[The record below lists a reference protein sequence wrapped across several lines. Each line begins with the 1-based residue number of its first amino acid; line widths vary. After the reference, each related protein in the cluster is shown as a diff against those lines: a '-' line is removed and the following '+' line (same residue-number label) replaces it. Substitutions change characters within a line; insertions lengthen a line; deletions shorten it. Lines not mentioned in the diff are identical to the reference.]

1 MTGRSAWPVLRFG
14 EPFGSAADAPAA
26 VADTPTVSTP
36 ERADDPEST
45 PMPEPAGPRATLF
58 LDPQRPPPG
67 STRDPNIAPTVYTT
81 GEVDETA
88 RRFRTR
94 EPGIVL
100 DCGATDSV
108 RHVGVIFV
116 HGIGSPTSQSY
127 FHERGARSN
136 VAFHIAG

>member
-45 PMPEPAGPRATLF
+45 PMPEPAGPRATPA
-58 LDPQRPPPG
+58 LDPQPPG
-67 STRDPNIAPTVYTT
+67 AGHARDATIDPTVDTT

-88 RRFRTR
+88 RRSGRGSRASSSTAAPRTAS
-94 EPGIVL
+94 GMS
-100 DCGATDSV
+100 A
-108 RHVGVIFV
+108 
-116 HGIGSPTSQSY
+116 
-127 FHERGARSN
+127 
-136 VAFHIAG
+136 